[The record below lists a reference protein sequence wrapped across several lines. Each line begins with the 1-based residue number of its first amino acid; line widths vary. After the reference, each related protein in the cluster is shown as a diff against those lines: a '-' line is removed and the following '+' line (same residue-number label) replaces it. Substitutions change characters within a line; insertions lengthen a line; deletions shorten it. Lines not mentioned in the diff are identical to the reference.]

1 MKKICLIFLLV
12 WSTSTTTFGQGEW
25 TAYTTTG
32 AISKIIRRGNT
43 LWMAATGGLIQWNL
57 ADNTYIKYTT
67 LDGLPSLYLR
77 DMVMDS
83 SGTLW
88 ICSEDGG
95 VTAYDGKNW
104 TSFSEPE
111 GLPSEDVFCAEID
124 RQGNKWFGTMEGLV
138 KYDGNNWVT
147 FQKNEEPIN
156 CPIYDLVLDKKNAI
170 WVASSSGLSTYQ
182 NSTWKFVDRR
192 SAVTLTVD
200 NENSLWLAGFGYVWK
215 YDQTDWEFYS
225 LGPLIEVDQ
234 VQTSAVDST
243 NIKWFGSY
251 TGLWRF
257 DDSTVVHF
265 TTDDGLPYNS
275 VTDIYVD
282 SLNNKWIGTPRGF
295 SKFDGQSWT
304 NYNLKTEIRS
314 LFRPNIP
321 ALAVDQKNRLW
332 VSDYNFGVSVFDGN
346 SWQNYNRTH
355 GLFDDC
361 INAIAADRQNNL
373 WFGAESSSGIS
384 KFDGTTWTSFST
396 ADGLIG
402 NGITAI
408 AADFDNTVWVGTT
421 SGVCKYDSE
430 MWQSCQNIPELG
442 ADRISD
448 IAVDRLG
455 CLWFASSTGLV
466 KYDGNAWTKFNSENG
481 LPADYVSSLSV
492 DKSNNIWVISGGEV
506 SMYDGSNWTHQPVS
520 LLVGRDMAIDSSD
533 VKWFC
538 RGRHGIARFDGLTW
552 TYFSQKE
559 THWADDEIICVT
571 VDAKNNKWFGTE
583 AGGLLKYADFTDK
596 VAPTPKPTH
605 FTISGNYPNP
615 FNAATQ
621 FEYTLPGQTAQ
632 PVEIK
637 IFDVLGR
644 QVKLLFHGMQPGGHH
659 RISWDGTDANGN
671 ACVSGIYLV
680 LFEVNRQRVLRKVS
694 LIK

>member
-1 MKKICLIFLLV
+1 MQKICLIFLLV
-12 WSTSTTTFGQGEW
+12 WSTSTTTFAQGEW
-25 TAYTTTG
+25 TAYTATG
-32 AISKIIRRGNT
+32 GISKIIRRGNT

-67 LDGLPSLYLR
+67 LDGLPHLYLR

-83 SGTLW
+83 AGTLW
-88 ICSEDGG
+88 ICSEGGG

-104 TSFSEPE
+104 TTFSEPE
-111 GLPSEDVFCAEID
+111 GLPSDDVFCAEID
-124 RQGNKWFGTMEGLV
+124 RQGNKWFGTMEGLA

-147 FQKNEEPIN
+147 FPRHENIRRN
-156 CPIYDLVLDKKNAI
+156 RI
-170 WVASSSGLSTYQ
+170 WSIVSDHSGALWVSTYDGI
-182 NSTWKFVDRR
+182 STYNQATWTFVD
-192 SAVTLTVD
+192 SLFAESLTIDLD
-200 NENSLWLAGFGYVWK
+200 NNLWVSGFGLIGK
-215 YDQTDWEFYS
+215 YDRTDWEFYS

-295 SKFDGQSWT
+295 SKFDGQTWT
-304 NYNLKTEIRS
+304 NYRTNTILTPRVPV
-314 LFRPNIP
+314 LV
-321 ALAVDQKNRLW
+321 VDRNNHLW
-332 VSDYNFGVSVFDGN
+332 ASTYHVGVAVFDGEN
-346 SWQNYNRTH
+346 WQTYTEAD
-355 GLFDDC
+355 GL
-361 INAIAADRQNNL
+361 IEGRVNAIAIDRYQNK
-373 WFGAESSSGIS
+373 WFGTSLGGGVS
-384 KFDGTTWTSFST
+384 KFDGTNWTSYSIEDGLADRYVNSIVIGVDDRVWFATENGLSCFDGENWKT
-396 ADGLIG
+396 FTRADGLHSNSIHCLAVDRQGMIWAGSYVGLSRYDG
-402 NGITAI
+402 NVWKIFTAVDGLPLYSVPVI
-408 AADFDNTVWVGTT
+408 EVENENTIWFGGWE
-421 SGVCKYDSE
+421 GVAKYDGTHFE
-430 MWQSCQNIPELG
+430 MIEMKWVN
-442 ADRISD
+442 D
-448 IAVDRLG
+448 IAVD
-455 CLWFASSTGLV
+455 STG
-466 KYDGNAWTKFNSENG
+466 
-481 LPADYVSSLSV
+481 
-492 DKSNNIWVISGGEV
+492 
-506 SMYDGSNWTHQPVS
+506 
-520 LLVGRDMAIDSSD
+520 
-533 VKWFC
+533 VKWFAC
-538 RGRHGIARFDGLTW
+538 QDKIVRYTESGSEIFTGKKNHLT
-552 TYFSQKE
+552 
-559 THWADDEIICVT
+559 DDTFLSVV
-571 VDAKNNKWFGTE
+571 VDAKNVKWFGTE
-583 AGGLLKYADFTDK
+583 AGGILKYTEFPDK
-596 VAPTPKPTH
+596 ITLSPKPTH

-644 QVKLLFHGMQPGGHH
+644 QVRLLFHGMQPGGHH
-659 RISWDGTDANGN
+659 RISWDGTDVNGN